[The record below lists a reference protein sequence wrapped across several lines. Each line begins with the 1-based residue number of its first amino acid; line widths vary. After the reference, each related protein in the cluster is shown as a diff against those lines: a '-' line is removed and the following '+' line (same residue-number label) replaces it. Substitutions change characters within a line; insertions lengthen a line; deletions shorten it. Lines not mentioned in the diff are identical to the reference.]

1 MNESFRAQTY
11 GYIASNTS
19 IGTKFDKAMY
29 KGYTDASFKERTKQ
43 PDWLG
48 LQGPILRAEV
58 GDMIEVSSLELEVF
72 CCVGD
77 CGNVLRL

>member
-1 MNESFRAQTY
+1 MDESFRAQTW

-19 IGTKFDKAMY
+19 IGTTYDKAQY
-29 KGYTDASFKERTKQ
+29 KGYTDASFKERSKQ

-58 GDMIEVSSLELEVF
+58 GDMIEVSALLSSRRCFVAS
-72 CCVGD
+72 GD
-77 CGNVLRL
+77 VDTC